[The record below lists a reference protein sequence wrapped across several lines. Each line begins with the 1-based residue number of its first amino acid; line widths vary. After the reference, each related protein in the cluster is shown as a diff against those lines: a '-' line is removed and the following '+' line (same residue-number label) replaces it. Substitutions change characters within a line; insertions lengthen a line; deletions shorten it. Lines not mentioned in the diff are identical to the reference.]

1 MSGTGGDAI
10 ARAESLLERL
20 DAAKEALR
28 ATDDPEK
35 AIEVLAQ
42 LAELAKEAE
51 AELERARREAERGRG

>member
-1 MSGTGGDAI
+1 MTDGGGDAI

-35 AIEVLAQ
+35 AIEIIGELAQ
-42 LAELAKEAE
+42 IAKDAE
-51 AELERARREAERGRG
+51 AELERARREADA